1 MARRDEQKRRFREGA
16 VQLMTTMTRD
26 HAEGPMKSR
35 ICWLDEQM
43 AEVSLLLPGWQA
55 VEMERLAHSRG
66 LTLGQLIRLLIRDCL
81 TDRAALG
88 SVKERQVV
96 GPAIRRRDYFVSQD
110 DSP

>member
-1 MARRDEQKRRFREGA
+1 MSQ
-16 VQLMTTMTRD
+16 D
-26 HAEGPMKSR
+26 HAEEPIKGWTWPNQEMVE
-35 ICWLDEQM
+35 L
-43 AEVSLLLPGWQA
+43 SLLLPSWQA
-55 VEMERLAHSRG
+55 SEMESLAHSRG

>member
-66 LTLGQLIRLLIRDCL
+66 LTLGQLIRLLIREYLIDQ
-81 TDRAALG
+81 TALG
-88 SVKERQVV
+88 RVSERRVAGV
-96 GPAIRRRDYFVSQD
+96 ARPRSDCFVSQD